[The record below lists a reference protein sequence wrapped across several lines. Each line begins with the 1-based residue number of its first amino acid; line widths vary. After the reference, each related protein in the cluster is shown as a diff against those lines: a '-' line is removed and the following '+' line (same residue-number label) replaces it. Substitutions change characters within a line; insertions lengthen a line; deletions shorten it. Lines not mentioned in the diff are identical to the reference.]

1 MAGLRERSAGMKIQR
16 GLTLIELL
24 LVLAVVAIL
33 AALAMVNIQRAQ
45 INAKAAAARA
55 NMKTIGAAFEA
66 YAVDWNNFPPHL
78 GGRRM
83 PNNGRVLTARPY
95 WRLTTPVAYL
105 GSNIDQFLD
114 PFVKSHGIVPPTYEY
129 LHSVSPHLWD
139 QVRFLHGFT
148 GGRRVAEINTNA
160 NYDCYFLWS
169 RGPGYDGTW
178 RYDRGVWEWGNIF
191 TWSYETPDGSTIV
204 AYDPSNGLTSRGMI
218 YRMGGRL
225 PGWFAKA
232 GHPVAN

>member
-1 MAGLRERSAGMKIQR
+1 MKIQR

-45 INAKAAAARA
+45 INAKAAAVRA

-66 YAVDWNNFPPHL
+66 YAVDWNSFPPQDTRFDE
-78 GGRRM
+78 RRELSQ
-83 PNNGRVLTARPY
+83 RAY

-114 PFVKSHGIVPPTYEY
+114 PFVKSHGIVSPTYEY
-129 LHSVSPHLWD
+129 LHSVRPDLWN
-139 QVRFLHGFT
+139 QVRFLHGYT
-148 GGRRVAEINTNA
+148 GGRRVDANNA
-160 NYDCYFLWS
+160 HTRANFDCYFLWS
-169 RGPGYDGTW
+169 RGPGYDGKW
-178 RYDRGVWEWGNIF
+178 GYDSGVWKSGFDSFWD
-191 TWSYETPDGSTIV
+191 YETPDGTTIV